1 LLRFRFVA
9 FEFGLET
16 QFPIPDSRFTI
27 YDSRFPIYDS
37 RPDDMKIL
45 MIGDVV
51 AKPGRLAVLERIQD
65 LREQYDIDL
74 ALMNAENVA
83 GGFSITPS
91 LAEQLFNAGIDVM
104 TSGNHIFDKREAIEY
119 IGRQPRLLR
128 PANYPPGTPGS
139 GLWTGEIKGVKV
151 AVFNLMGRV
160 FMPPSDD
167 PFRIA
172 EDVLKSLPEE
182 IKIRIVDIHAEATSE
197 KVAMGWFLDG
207 RVSAVVGTHTHVQT
221 ADERI
226 LPKGT
231 AYLTDVGMTGSYSGV
246 IGMEKGDVIARF
258 TSAIGKRAEHST
270 GDAHICAVVI
280 DVDQDSGRALGIE
293 RINVRHQS

>member
-1 LLRFRFVA
+1 
-9 FEFGLET
+9 
-16 QFPIPDSRFTI
+16 
-27 YDSRFPIYDS
+27 
-37 RPDDMKIL
+37 MKIL

-139 GLWTGEIKGVKV
+139 GLWTGEIKGARV

-172 EDVLKSLPEE
+172 EDVLKSLPAE
-182 IKIRIVDIHAEATSE
+182 IKVRIVDIHAEATSE

-226 LPKGT
+226 LPQGT

-246 IGMEKGDVIARF
+246 IGMEKADVIARF

-280 DVDQDSGRALGIE
+280 DVDEDSGRARSIE
-293 RINVRHQS
+293 RLNLSHHA